1 MSDREKKLVVLFSLA
16 IFVLVNFFAI
26 SWYRGYRASVTKA
39 LGKAKQS
46 VVDAGIMDQDRE
58 TNQGEM
64 DWLADHYPE
73 PKAGQTVQ
81 TELEQFAS
89 NQATANTLTI
99 KRRKILPSDES
110 GEFDR
115 AKVEFNV
122 SGSEAALYRWLD
134 RLQMPDQFRAI
145 TFMRLSP
152 DAKDDTLIDCTVTV
166 EQWYLPATGEEEAAA
181 EAQVEESQ
189 PEPAKTLQLP
199 PSSGKP
205 AILNNP

>member
-1 MSDREKKLVVLFSLA
+1 MSDREKKLVLLFSLA
-16 IFVLVNFFAI
+16 IFVLVNFFAV
-26 SWYRGYRASVTKA
+26 SWYRGYRLTVTKS

-46 VVDAGIMDQDRE
+46 VVDAEIMDKDRE
-58 TNQGEM
+58 KNQGEM

-99 KRRKILPSDES
+99 KRRKILPSDET
-110 GEFDR
+110 GRFHR

-122 SGSEAALYRWLD
+122 TGSEAALYRWLD

-152 DAKDDTLIDCTVTV
+152 DAKDDTLIDCTVTA
-166 EQWYLPATGEEEAAA
+166 EQWYVPATGEEDSGETK
-181 EAQVEESQ
+181 VEE
-189 PEPAKTLQLP
+189 ANAANP
-199 PSSGKP
+199 PSTD
-205 AILNNP
+205 NR

>member
-1 MSDREKKLVVLFSLA
+1 MSDREKKLVLLFSLA
-16 IFVLVNFFAI
+16 IFVLLNFFAI
-26 SWYRGYRASVTKA
+26 SWYRGYRAGVTKA
-39 LGKAKQS
+39 LGRAKQS
-46 VVDAGIMDQDRE
+46 VVDAGIMDKDRE

-89 NQATANTLTI
+89 NQATANTLEI
-99 KRRKILPSDES
+99 KRRKILPSDET
-110 GEFDR
+110 GRFHR

-122 SGSEAALYRWLD
+122 TGSEAALYRWLD

-152 DAKDDTLIDCTVTV
+152 DAKDDTKIDCTVTA
-166 EQWYLPATGEEEAAA
+166 EQWYVPSTGEEDAGA
-181 EAQVEESQ
+181 EAKVEGAATTGS
-189 PEPAKTLQLP
+189 
-199 PSSGKP
+199 
-205 AILNNP
+205 NNPPGPANP

>member
-1 MSDREKKLVVLFSLA
+1 MSDREKKLVLLFSVA
-16 IFVLVNFFAI
+16 IFVLLNFFAI

-39 LGKAKQS
+39 LGKAKTS
-46 VVDAGIMDQDRE
+46 VEDARIMDTDRE

-89 NQATANTLTI
+89 NQATANSLEI
-99 KRRKILPSDES
+99 KRRKILPSDET
-110 GEFDR
+110 GRFHR

-122 SGSEAALYRWLD
+122 TGNEAALYRWLD

-152 DAKDDTLIDCTVTV
+152 DAKDDTKIDCTVTA
-166 EQWYLPATGEEEAAA
+166 EQWY
-181 EAQVEESQ
+181 V
-189 PEPAKTLQLP
+189 
-199 PSSGKP
+199 PSSGEEDAGGSEQEPEAVENAEPKP
-205 AILNNP
+205 LELPKSTGNPLLDKQ

>member
-1 MSDREKKLVVLFSLA
+1 MSDREKKLVLLFSLA
-16 IFVLVNFFAI
+16 IFVLLNFFAI
-26 SWYRGYRASVTKA
+26 SWYRGYRATITKA
-39 LGKAKQS
+39 LGKAEAS
-46 VVDAGIMDQDRE
+46 VGDAKVMDKDRE

-89 NQATANTLTI
+89 NQATANTLEI
-99 KRRKILPSDES
+99 KRRKILPSDEA
-110 GEFDR
+110 GRFHR

-122 SGSEAALYRWLD
+122 TGSEAALYRWLD

-152 DAKDDTLIDCTVTV
+152 DAKDDTKIDCTVTV
-166 EQWYLPATGEEEAAA
+166 EQWYVPATGEEDAGPGAK
-181 EAQVEESQ
+181 VEETVSG
-189 PEPAKTLQLP
+189 ANNS
-199 PSSGKP
+199 PST
-205 AILNNP
+205 NNP

>member
-1 MSDREKKLVVLFSLA
+1 MSDREKKLVLLFSLA
-16 IFVLVNFFAI
+16 IFVLLNFFAI

-46 VVDAGIMDQDRE
+46 VVDADIMDKDRE
-58 TNQGEM
+58 INQGEM

-89 NQATANTLTI
+89 NQATANTLEI
-99 KRRKILPSDES
+99 KRRKILPSDET
-110 GEFDR
+110 GRFHR

-122 SGSEAALYRWLD
+122 TGTEAALYRWLD

-152 DAKDDTLIDCTVTV
+152 DAKDDTKIDCTVTA
-166 EQWYLPATGEEEAAA
+166 EQWYVPASGEEEAGA
-181 EAQVEESQ
+181 EAKVEEG
-189 PEPAKTLQLP
+189 AT
-199 PSSGKP
+199 SGS
-205 AILNNP
+205 NNSPGPTNP